1 MIRASFPTRMV
12 AFVTLAL
19 LMSAASAFAQTN
31 GETGKL
37 RIHVS
42 PKQSY
47 VFVDG
52 KAIRDGSQTI
62 DLAAGTHEVSV
73 NNYGYIPKIQRVHIG
88 GGETTKLAVTLQSSG
103 DVVSGPF
110 GDIEFTG
117 HPRAAVLLN
126 GNTPAYFVGHV
137 DEFDNNFIWHQW
149 LLVKPGNYQVTV
161 TRKGQTIWSGPV
173 DVRAGKRDVVNLNHN
188 GEIKTK
194 NFKPGLTLGPQPRFD
209 AGIASAVVPI
219 APVTARLTAS
229 QTQAGCGLPITLNWK
244 AEDAVNTSITNIGN
258 VPARGDR
265 RVTPTQ
271 PTTYELVAKGPGG
284 EVTKTVAVNVNSQ
297 PTVTLNLSESEVHF
311 HKVGDKVVQD
321 DSTTLQWST
330 SNADKVAI
338 TPLGSEAASGSQ
350 TIEAKPVQMTTGPVN
365 EGYGYTIKATNS
377 CGGTATKTVILHIV
391 GSIDPAPA
399 IDLASLFYPTN
410 YPTARHPKVGLLASQ
425 QSTLEQIAKQFKDY
439 QQYNEKA
446 SLLIVGHTDV
456 RKSEKYNLALSER
469 RADLVKAYLVSKG
482 IAADEI
488 QIRAVGKEN
497 QLSEGQVTKLQM
509 KDPEKPEKETK
520 RPMKVTWLAYN
531 RRVDIIL
538 EPSGQ
543 KSADVYPNDAP
554 EVHILWQRPEPSLK
568 AVESASQMAKSTTAQ
583 ALSSVN

>member
-1 MIRASFPTRMV
+1 MMQTKFPTRV
-12 AFVTLAL
+12 FGCAILAL
-19 LMSAASAFAQTN
+19 LMSMMPASAQSSP
-31 GETGKL
+31 ETGKL
-37 RIHVS
+37 KIQVS
-42 PKQSY
+42 PRQSY

-73 NNYGYIPKIQRVHIG
+73 NNYGYIPKSQKIHIG
-88 GGETTKLAVTLQSSG
+88 TGETTKLAVTLQSSG
-103 DVVSGPF
+103 DMVSGPF
-110 GDIEFTG
+110 GDIEFKG

-126 GNTPAYFVGHV
+126 GNTPDYFVGHV

-149 LLVKPGNYQVTV
+149 LLAKPGNYQVTV

-173 DVRAGKRDVVNLNHN
+173 DVKACKRDVVDLNHK
-188 GEIKTK
+188 GEIETK

-209 AGIASAVVPI
+209 AGIASAVIPI
-219 APVTARLTAS
+219 APVTAQLTAS

-244 AEDAVNTSITNIGN
+244 ADDAVNTSITNIGN

-265 RVTPTQ
+265 TVTPTQ

-297 PTVTLNLSESEVHF
+297 PTVTLNLSEPEVHF
-311 HKVGDKVVQD
+311 HKIGDKVVQD

-330 SNADKVAI
+330 SYADKVTI
-338 TPLGSEAASGSQ
+338 TPLGSEAANGSQ
-350 TIEAKPVQMTTGPVN
+350 T
-365 EGYGYTIKATNS
+365 
-377 CGGTATKTVILHIV
+377 
-391 GSIDPAPA
+391 DPAPA

-410 YPTARHPKVGLLASQ
+410 YPTARHPKVGLLVSQ

-439 QQYNEKA
+439 QQYKEKA

-456 RKSEKYNLALSER
+456 RKSKKYNLALSER
-469 RADLVKAYLVSKG
+469 RADLVKTYLVSKG
-482 IAADEI
+482 ISADEI

-497 QLSEGQVTKLQM
+497 QLSEDQVTKLQM
-509 KDPEKPEKETK
+509 KDREKPEKGMK
-520 RPMKVTWLAYN
+520 RSMKVTWPAYN
-531 RRVDIIL
+531 RRVDVIL
-538 EPSGQ
+538 EPTGQ

-554 EVHILWQRPEPSLK
+554 EAHILWQRPEPSLK
-568 AVESASQMAKSTTAQ
+568 SVESASQMAKSTTAQ
-583 ALSSVN
+583 ALSSVNSVTRGQTRTQ